1 MPKINLKHPGITY
14 SACDHSLKI
23 KKELK
28 KLKKQEIPDLSDSI
42 FIKMSKIKFVFNIIW
57 LKKILKI

>member
-28 KLKKQEIPDLSDSI
+28 KLKKQEIPDI
-42 FIKMSKIKFVFNIIW
+42 FIKMSKIRTF
-57 LKKILKI
+57 

>member
-42 FIKMSKIKFVFNIIW
+42 FIKMSKIKFVFKW
-57 LKKILKI
+57 YGLRRF